1 MNNPKYYTNKN
12 IKKYE
17 DGSLPKCDDVLLDE

>member
-1 MNNPKYYTNKN
+1 MYVCMYTNKN

-17 DGSLPKCDDVLLDE
+17 DGRHPKCDDVLLDE